1 MKLFDTHCVAL
12 YQELSIK
19 SDQNLGIVS
28 KGHLLS
34 VMLFIASL
42 SSNTNSTSG
51 FHHSSCYWLSPLQLL
66 YVLNECICSK
76 DPLLRSLTNKTN
88 HEQLVQCY
96 VIPLLPTSKTTP
108 CQYRGQTC

>member
-19 SDQNLGIVS
+19 SDQNLGKVS

-42 SSNTNSTSG
+42 SSNTYATSG

-66 YVLNECICSK
+66 LAFIT
-76 DPLLRSLTNKTN
+76 PA
-88 HEQLVQCY
+88 
-96 VIPLLPTSKTTP
+96 VIGFHHSS
-108 CQYRGQTC
+108 CCMSWM